1 MGGLN
6 SAGPPMHFDR
16 ISPSAVRSVRQQDFL
31 KVWLRL
37 YSQSG
42 QLPVLSAFEPS
53 RFENEKPELMI
64 YDVVHVDGDIRYPAT
79 FAGERLIE
87 AYGFTAVGRDL
98 QDILSPAV
106 WQHVEPL
113 YDTCVTRGMPVYSA
127 FTVTDLAGSTVTY
140 ERLLLP
146 FGENGVVRQ
155 MMASIKSI
163 SEEGRFVN
171 NHLMRPAGHDPQYSM
186 RGIVD
191 HDAPPLQP
199 AQSANADDVIEI

>member
-1 MGGLN
+1 
-6 SAGPPMHFDR
+6 MHFDR

-37 YSQSG
+37 YSQTG
-42 QLPVLSAFEPS
+42 QLPVLSTFEPS
-53 RFENEKPELMI
+53 RFDNEKPELMI
-64 YDVVHVDGDIRYPAT
+64 YDVVHKDSDIRYPAT
-79 FAGERLIE
+79 FAGDRLIE
-87 AYGFTAVGRDL
+87 AYGFSAVGHDL
-98 QDILSPAV
+98 QDILSPMV
-106 WQHVEPL
+106 WKHVEPL

-127 FTVTDLAGSTVTY
+127 FTVTDLAGSAVTY

-146 FGENGVVRQ
+146 FGENGVVQQ

-163 SEEGRFVN
+163 SEDGRFVN
-171 NHLMRPAGHDPQYSM
+171 SLLMRPSGHDPQYSI

-199 AQSANADDVIEI
+199 AQASNADDVIEI